1 MRKLVLVTLA
11 AMLCAACVFPAMAAR
26 DLMPY
31 LEQEA
36 WLAYAAYAP
45 ELPSVVIKK
54 LIDIRD
60 DNYAFGKIDPSFALR
75 NAVAVWRLA
84 AAIIKDPL
92 DLTDYDKNSA
102 LAKVEALSGIE
113 KRMLEV
119 LADEAELMKKQIPA
133 GMQYRMPIMAF
144 GDFPEKEIRQPLADL
159 IGEHALSK
167 AATERWNRRLPIAAS
182 DIKDNVI
189 PPYVLSIG
197 SGNGIS
203 YKEVVANRTFAEAL
217 AKRLSIYKNLTGKLT
232 KDEKVM
238 LKQINSETLTET
250 LRSNFE
256 K

>member
-1 MRKLVLVTLA
+1 MRKLVLITIA
-11 AMLCAACVFPAMAAR
+11 AILCAVCVFPAVAAR

-45 ELPSVVIKK
+45 ELPPVVIKK

-60 DNYAFGKIDPSFALR
+60 DNYAFGDIDPSFAMR
-75 NAVAVWRLA
+75 NVLAVWRLA
-84 AAIIKDPL
+84 AAITKDPVSI
-92 DLTDYDKNSA
+92 TDYDKETE
-102 LAKVEALSGIE
+102 LAKVETLNGIE

-133 GMQYRMPIMAF
+133 GMQYRMPIMVY
-144 GDFPEKEIRQPLADL
+144 GDFAETEITQPLIDL
-159 IGEHALSK
+159 IGEHVLSK
-167 AATERWNRRLPIAAS
+167 AAADRWNRRLPIAAA

-189 PPYVLSIG
+189 PPYVLAIG
-197 SGNGIS
+197 SGDGIS
-203 YKEVVANRTFAEAL
+203 YKEVIANRALAEAL

-232 KDEKVM
+232 KEEKAM
-238 LKQINSETLTET
+238 LKQINSRTLTDT
-250 LRSNFE
+250 LRSTFQ